1 MGFIDDMKSDSMKKI
16 NIQKLERCKSILFKV
31 LAYSMGFLG
40 CPFASHG
47 KVYVNI
53 GSAKAKKSALAISP
67 FVIKKGAVSKDYIL
81 LSQRLYSQFSSNLEF
96 SGYFTII
103 SPKAFIE
110 DPTQKKPVPHSEDSQ
125 GFRWEN
131 WKLIGADLLLFVEL
145 FFTED
150 TLKFSIFL
158 YDIHLQKP
166 YFIRTYSSSLLDQGK
181 NLINKISNDIVR
193 RLSGRDGIFLT
204 KILSIRSMEGS
215 KKELFIMDWNGQNKK
230 QLTWH
235 RSFVVSPIW
244 SPKGDRIAYTAF
256 VFNKKLKKRTAT
268 LFLMNRKTKVAQIL
282 FNRRGANL
290 GADFFPNGTEM
301 LITLTEGLGFMNIF
315 KLHLKTKTLTSLT
328 HGPWKAINVEPSI
341 HPKTERVAFSSD
353 RSGKTMI
360 YTMNKRGE
368 NIRQLTYAGHH
379 NASPDWSPVKR
390 ELVFAGQAEGRFDIF
405 LINETGGGFKRLT
418 TLRKKNGEW
427 ANFESPNFSPD
438 GRFLVFTSDFTGN
451 YQLYIMNLDDL
462 SMERITFDSH
472 NYKSPRWSPY
482 L

>member
-1 MGFIDDMKSDSMKKI
+1 MCF
-16 NIQKLERCKSILFKV
+16 
-31 LAYSMGFLG
+31 AGFLLY
-40 CPFASHG
+40 PVFSYG

-67 FVIKKGAVSKDYIL
+67 FVIKEDVADEDRL
-81 LSQRLYSQFSSNLEF
+81 LMVKKFYNQFSSNLKF

-110 DPTQKKPVPHSEDSQ
+110 DPTQKKPIPHSEDPR

-131 WKLIGADLLLFVEL
+131 WKLIGADLLLFAEL
-145 FFTED
+145 SFEKD
-150 TLKFSIFL
+150 TLNLSISL

-166 YFIRTYSSSLLDQGK
+166 YFIKTYSSLLNEGE

-204 KILSIRSMEGS
+204 KILSSRSTEGS
-215 KKELFIMDWNGQNKK
+215 KKELFIMDWNGKNK
-230 QLTWH
+230 QRLTWH
-235 RSFVVSPIW
+235 YSFVVSPVW
-244 SPKGDRIAYTAF
+244 SPKGDYIAYTAF
-256 VFNKKLKKRTAT
+256 VFNKRLKKRTAT
-268 LFLMNRKTKVAQIL
+268 LFLMNQKTKITYIL
-282 FNRRGANL
+282 FNGRGANL
-290 GADFFPNGTEM
+290 GADFFPNGGEM
-301 LITLTEGLGFMNIF
+301 LITLTQGLGFMNIF
-315 KLHLKTKTLTSLT
+315 KLHLKTKQLTPLT
-328 HGPWKAINVEPSI
+328 HGPWKTINVEPSI

-360 YTMNKRGE
+360 YIMNKKGG
-368 NIRQLTYAGHH
+368 NIRQLTSAGHH

-390 ELVFAGQAEGRFDIF
+390 ELVFAGQAQGRFDIF

-418 TLRKKNGEW
+418 TLRKKNGQW
-427 ANFESPNFSPD
+427 ANFESPSFSPD
-438 GRFLVFTSDFTGN
+438 GRFLVFTSDLTGN

-462 SMERITFDSH
+462 SIERITFDSH